1 MTNEE
6 LQPQPFILVQGQRVG
21 LGALR
26 QDLIPTYL
34 KWRSDL
40 EVLRGTGESAQIPTV
55 EAIQAWYEQAT
66 SPGNR
71 DVHFTIY
78 DLDDLAPVGT
88 AVLVRVDQHAG
99 TAEFGL
105 TIGERRNQGL
115 GTEATRLVLDWAF
128 TVMGLRNIL
137 LVTFSWN
144 LPAIRAYSKAG
155 FREIGRRR
163 GAVLTYGQRYDQV
176 LMDAVA
182 DEFTDSVLAKQAPP
196 TTEPPGRPRATDD
209 AR

>member
-1 MTNEE
+1 MTDEE
-6 LQPQPFILVQGQRVG
+6 PKQQRLILVQGQRVG

-26 QDLIPTYL
+26 HDLIPAYL
-34 KWRSDL
+34 RWRSDP
-40 EVLRGTGESAQIPTV
+40 EVMRGTGASSQAPTV
-55 EAIQAWYEQAT
+55 EAVQAWYEQAT
-66 SPGNR
+66 RPGNR
-71 DVHFTIY
+71 EVHFTIY

-88 AVLVRVDQHAG
+88 ALLVRVDQHAG

-128 TVMGLRNIL
+128 TVMGLHNIL

-163 GAVLTYGQRYDQV
+163 GAVVTYGQRYDQV

-182 DEFTDSVLAKQAPP
+182 DEFTDSVLAKQAPNA
-196 TTEPPGRPRATDD
+196 ESPGRP
-209 AR
+209 

>member
-1 MTNEE
+1 MTDEE
-6 LQPQPFILVQGQRVG
+6 PKQQRLILVQGQRVG

-26 QDLIPTYL
+26 HDLIPAYL
-34 KWRSDL
+34 RWRSDP
-40 EVLRGTGESAQIPTV
+40 EVMRGTGESTQIPTV
-55 EAIQAWYEQAT
+55 EAMQAWYEQAT
-66 SPGNR
+66 KPRNR
-71 DVHFTIY
+71 EVHFTIY
-78 DLDDLAPVGT
+78 DVDDLAPVGT
-88 AVLVRVDQHAG
+88 ALLVRVNQHAG

-115 GTEATRLVLDWAF
+115 GTDATKLVLDWAF
-128 TVMGLRNIL
+128 TVMGLHNIF

-163 GAVLTYGQRYDQV
+163 GAVVTYGQRYDQV

-182 DEFTDSVLAKQAPP
+182 DEFTESVLAKQAPP
-196 TTEPPGRPRATDD
+196 RATPGHP
-209 AR
+209 

>member
-6 LQPQPFILVQGQRVG
+6 PKQQRLILVQGNRVG

-26 QDLIPTYL
+26 HDLIPAYL
-34 KWRSDL
+34 RWRSDL
-40 EVLRGTGESAQIPTV
+40 EVMRGTGESIQLPTV
-55 EAIQAWYEQAT
+55 EAMQAWYEQAT
-66 SPGNR
+66 RPGNR

-78 DLDDLAPVGT
+78 DLGDLAPVGT
-88 AVLVRVDQHAG
+88 ALLVRINQHDG

-115 GTEATRLVLDWAF
+115 GSEATKLVLDWAF
-128 TVMGLRNIL
+128 TVMGLHNVL

-163 GAVLTYGQRYDQV
+163 GAVVTYGQRYDQV

-182 DEFTDSVLAKQAPP
+182 EEFTDSVLAKHVLSEA
-196 TTEPPGRPRATDD
+196 ESPGRP
-209 AR
+209 

>member
-1 MTNEE
+1 MTDEE
-6 LQPQPFILVQGQRVG
+6 PKQQRLILVQGKRVG

-26 QDLIPTYL
+26 HDLIPAYL
-34 KWRSDL
+34 RWRSDPGAASQ
-40 EVLRGTGESAQIPTV
+40 VPTV

-66 SPGNR
+66 SPGNTE
-71 DVHFTIY
+71 VHFTIY
-78 DLDDLAPVGT
+78 DLDDVAPVGT
-88 AVLVRVDQHAG
+88 ALLVRVDQHAG

-128 TVMGLRNIL
+128 TVMGLHNIL

-163 GAVLTYGQRYDQV
+163 GAVVTYGQRHDQV

-182 DEFTDSVLAKQAPP
+182 DEFTDSVLAKQAPNA
-196 TTEPPGRPRATDD
+196 ESPGRP
-209 AR
+209 

>member
-1 MTNEE
+1 MTDEE
-6 LQPQPFILVQGQRVG
+6 PKQEPSILVAGQRVG

-26 QDLIPTYL
+26 RDLIPTYVR
-34 KWRSDL
+34 WRSDL
-40 EVLRGTGESAQIPTV
+40 EVLRALGESDQVPTV
-55 EAIQAWYEQAT
+55 EAMEAWYEGAT
-66 SPGNR
+66 TPGNGE
-71 DVHFTIY
+71 VHFTIY
-78 DLDDLAPVGT
+78 DLNDLAPVGT
-88 AVLVRVDQHAG
+88 ALLVRVDQRAG

-115 GTEATRLVLDWAF
+115 GTEATKLVLDWAF
-128 TVMGLRNIL
+128 TVMGLHNVL

-163 GAVLTYGQRYDQV
+163 GAVVTLGQRYDQV

-182 DEFTDSVLAKQAPP
+182 EEFTDSVLAKHAPP
-196 TTEPPGRPRATDD
+196 DAQPPEQS
-209 AR
+209 

>member
-1 MTNEE
+1 MTDEE
-6 LQPQPFILVQGQRVG
+6 PKQQRLILVQGKRVG

-26 QDLIPTYL
+26 HDLIPAYL
-34 KWRSDL
+34 RWRSDP
-40 EVLRGTGESAQIPTV
+40 EVMRGTGESSQVPTV
-55 EAIQAWYEQAT
+55 EAVQAWYEQAT
-66 SPGNR
+66 RPDNR

-78 DLDDLAPVGT
+78 DLDDVAPVGT
-88 AVLVRVDQHAG
+88 ALLVRVDQHAG

-128 TVMGLRNIL
+128 TVMGLHNIS

-163 GAVLTYGQRYDQV
+163 GAVVTYGQRHDQV

-182 DEFTDSVLAKQAPP
+182 DEFTDSVLAKQRPSNA
-196 TTEPPGRPRATDD
+196 ESPGRP
-209 AR
+209 

>member
-1 MTNEE
+1 MNDEE
-6 LQPQPFILVQGQRVG
+6 PKQQRLILVQGQRVG

-26 QDLIPTYL
+26 HDLIPAYL
-34 KWRSDL
+34 RWRSDP
-40 EVLRGTGESAQIPTV
+40 EVMRGTGESTQVPTV

-66 SPGNR
+66 RPGNR
-71 DVHFTIY
+71 EVHFTIY
-78 DLDDLAPVGT
+78 DLDDVAPVGT
-88 AVLVRVDQHAG
+88 ALLVRVNQHAG

-115 GTEATRLVLDWAF
+115 GSEATKLVLDWAF
-128 TVMGLRNIL
+128 TVMGLHNIL
-137 LVTFSWN
+137 LVTFAWN

-163 GAVLTYGQRYDQV
+163 GAVLTYGQRHDQV

-182 DEFTDSVLAKQAPP
+182 DEFTDSVLAKQAPNA
-196 TTEPPGRPRATDD
+196 ESPGRP
-209 AR
+209 

>member
-1 MTNEE
+1 MTDEE
-6 LQPQPFILVQGQRVG
+6 PKQQRLILIQGQRVG

-26 QDLIPTYL
+26 HDLIPAYL
-34 KWRSDL
+34 RWRSDP
-40 EVLRGTGESAQIPTV
+40 EVMRGTGAASQVPTV

-66 SPGNR
+66 SPGNTE
-71 DVHFTIY
+71 VHFTIY
-78 DLDDLAPVGT
+78 DLDDVAPVGT
-88 AVLVRVDQHAG
+88 ALLVRVDQHAG

-128 TVMGLRNIL
+128 TVMGLHNIL

-144 LPAIRAYSKAG
+144 LPAIRAYTKAG

-163 GAVLTYGQRYDQV
+163 GAVVTYGQRYDQV

-196 TTEPPGRPRATDD
+196 TTESPGRP
-209 AR
+209 

>member
-1 MTNEE
+1 MTDEE
-6 LQPQPFILVQGQRVG
+6 PKQQRLILVQGQRVG

-26 QDLIPTYL
+26 HDLIPAYL
-34 KWRSDL
+34 RWRSDP
-40 EVLRGTGESAQIPTV
+40 EVMRGTGAASQVPTV

-66 SPGNR
+66 SPGNTE
-71 DVHFTIY
+71 VHFTIY

-88 AVLVRVDQHAG
+88 ALLVRVDQHAG

-128 TVMGLRNIL
+128 TVMGLHNIL

-144 LPAIRAYSKAG
+144 LPAIRAYTKAG

-163 GAVLTYGQRYDQV
+163 GAVVTMGRRYDQV

-182 DEFTDSVLAKQAPP
+182 EEFTDSVLAAQAPP
-196 TTEPPGRPRATDD
+196 EGDSPGEP
-209 AR
+209 

>member
-1 MTNEE
+1 MSDEE
-6 LQPQPFILVQGQRVG
+6 PKQQRLFLVQGKRVG

-26 QDLIPTYL
+26 HDLIPAYL
-34 KWRSDL
+34 RWRSDP
-40 EVLRGTGESAQIPTV
+40 EVMRGTGESTQVPTV

-66 SPGNR
+66 RPGNT

-78 DLDDLAPVGT
+78 DLNDLAPVGT
-88 AVLVRVDQHAG
+88 ALLVRVNQHAG

-105 TIGERRNQGL
+105 SIGERRNQGL
-115 GTEATRLVLDWAF
+115 GSEATRLVLDWAF
-128 TVMGLRNIL
+128 TVMGLHNIL

-163 GAVLTYGQRYDQV
+163 GAALTLGQRYDQV

-182 DEFTDSVLAKQAPP
+182 DEFTDSVVAKHAPP
-196 TTEPPGRPRATDD
+196 EAESPGGP
-209 AR
+209 